1 VIEGM
6 TKKVVSAASLLGSI
20 QTRIDLQLDF
30 ASKLGDSIDS
40 GIGRLVDADMNEA
53 STRLKAQQTQQQ
65 LAVQALSISNSNSES
80 LLSLFR

>member
-1 VIEGM
+1 M

-20 QTRIDLQLDF
+20 QTRIDLQLDY
-30 ASKLGDSIDS
+30 AAKLGDSIDS
-40 GIGRLVDADMNEA
+40 GIGRLVDANMNEA
-53 STRLKAQQTQQQ
+53 STRLKALQTQQQ